1 MDEPKQHTLA
11 SVLSSS
17 LPQALALG
25 LCAITALL
33 VNMQVSFA
41 RMDANVQTLL
51 KQMEE
56 LRTDTK
62 SQMEDLEHRVR
73 ALEINH
79 R

>member
-1 MDEPKQHTLA
+1 
-11 SVLSSS
+11 
-17 LPQALALG
+17 
-25 LCAITALL
+25 
-33 VNMQVSFA
+33 
-41 RMDANVQTLL
+41 
-51 KQMEE
+51 